1 MAQLDFSRISVA
13 LWGRGEIAD
22 AFVDKLRQ
30 RHPGVRIF
38 DREEELRKK
47 ALEENVLV
55 HLEVADMDAVFKRQG
70 TVERAVIQCHSRH
83 QMFNYDLDVIL
94 RDRTARQILLQ
105 RMLDCVPRLLL
116 PPEPIDESM
125 TDGDG
130 ADVDEAA
137 GEGEGE
143 EVDEKAQTETAGE

>member
-13 LWGRGEIAD
+13 LWGGGEIAG
-22 AFVDKLRQ
+22 AFVEKLRQ

-38 DREEELRKK
+38 DREAELRNKTS
-47 ALEENVLV
+47 EDNVLV

-70 TVERAVIQCHSRH
+70 TAERAVIQCHSRH
-83 QMFNYDLDVIL
+83 QMFHYDLDVIL

-105 RMLDCVPRLLL
+105 RMLDCVARLLL
-116 PPEPIDESM
+116 PPEPVHEPPM

-130 ADVDEAA
+130 DEADIDEAA
-137 GEGEGE
+137 GE
-143 EVDEKAQTETAGE
+143 EVEEKAQTETAGG